1 MDGHFVRY
9 LLLPIRPT
17 IRWRTMQIWPAI
29 DLRGGKCVRLQQGDY
44 SRETVFDD
52 NPVAVARQF
61 QQHGAHHLH
70 LVDLDGARE
79 GRLVNLETVRAIV
92 EAVDLECELGGGIR
106 DAHSIEQLLEVGLKR
121 LVLGTSALKR
131 TDWFADMCHQFP
143 GQLVLGIDARNGLV
157 ATEGWLETSEV
168 EATELAC
175 QFQTLPLAAIVYTD
189 IATDG
194 MLQGPNVTAMAE
206 MQRLVDLPVVAS
218 GGVTSTRDVA
228 QLASAGLPA
237 AIVGRALYEGT
248 MSLPEALVAA
258 GPSGCGQSVSGVTN
272 KEGDAAGSA

>member
-1 MDGHFVRY
+1 
-9 LLLPIRPT
+9 
-17 IRWRTMQIWPAI
+17 MQIWPAI

-52 NPVAVARQF
+52 NPVAVARRF
-61 QQHGAHHLH
+61 QQQGARHLH

-79 GRLVNLETVRAIV
+79 GRPVNLKTAQAIV

-106 DAHSIEQLLEVGLKR
+106 DGDTIERLLEAGIKR

-131 TDWFADMCHQFP
+131 ADWFADRCREFP
-143 GQLVLGIDARNGLV
+143 GQLVLGIDARHGHV
-157 ATEGWLETSEV
+157 ATEGWLETSTL

-175 QFQTLPLAAIVYTD
+175 NFHQLPLAAIVYTD

-194 MLQGPNVTAMAE
+194 MLQGPNVAAMAE

-218 GGVTSTRDVA
+218 GGVTTTQDIA
-228 QLASAGLPA
+228 QLANAGLSA

-248 MSLPEALVAA
+248 MSLPAALAA
-258 GPSGCGQSVSGVTN
+258 SEPAS
-272 KEGDAAGSA
+272 